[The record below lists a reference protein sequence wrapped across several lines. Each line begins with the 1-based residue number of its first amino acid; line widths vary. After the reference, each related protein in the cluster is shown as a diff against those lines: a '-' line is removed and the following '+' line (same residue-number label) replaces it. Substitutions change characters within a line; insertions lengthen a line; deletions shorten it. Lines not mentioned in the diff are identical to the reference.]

1 MLYFVCVQVVDLKK
15 IITRLTKNNG
25 ELLEIVKE
33 KIQYEDIIADLE
45 KKTSLLTAQLD
56 KEKSTSATLNNKL
69 LSVQKENE
77 GLRCEAYKLVVE
89 FLTMSLQVAVS

>member
-45 KKTSLLTAQLD
+45 KKTSLLADQLD

-77 GLRCEAYKLVVE
+77 SLRSEAYKLLAE